1 MVEKSQQKIG
11 PVKYIEQV
19 QQEGRKV
26 VWPTLR
32 ETVTTSI
39 MVLIMMVI
47 FGIFFFFVDWFA
59 ANGTQ
64 FLLNIGI
71 GGGTGAGTGG

>member
-1 MVEKSQQKIG
+1 MVEKTKQKIG
-11 PVKYIEQV
+11 PAKYLGQV
-19 QQEGRKV
+19 QQEARKV
-26 VWPTLR
+26 VWPTPR
-32 ETVTTSI
+32 ETLTTSI

-64 FLLNIGI
+64 FLLNL
-71 GGGTGAGTGG
+71 GTGG

>member
-1 MVEKSQQKIG
+1 MAEKQIKIN
-11 PVKYIEQV
+11 PVKYLAQV
-19 QQEGRKV
+19 RAEGRKV

-32 ETVTTSI
+32 ETMVTTV
-39 MVLIMMVI
+39 MVLILMLL

-64 FLLNIGI
+64 FFLKFGSDTASGR
-71 GGGTGAGTGG
+71 GG